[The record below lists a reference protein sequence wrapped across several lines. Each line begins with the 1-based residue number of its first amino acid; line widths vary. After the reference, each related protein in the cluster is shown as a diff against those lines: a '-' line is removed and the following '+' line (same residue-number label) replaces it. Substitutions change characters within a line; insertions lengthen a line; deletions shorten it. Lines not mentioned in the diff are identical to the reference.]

1 MSLGDEYRLLA
12 TIPPFAVLDTAKLK
26 LLAFA
31 SNRLAYKSGQVLI
44 RQGDPGRHVFVILN
58 GEVDVHIDRGAGPA
72 HVRVMGRHA
81 FIGEIDVLDD
91 VPRTATVT
99 AKGAVDALEIE
110 RDVLFRMMTD
120 DAKLTETIDAHRP
133 RADYA

>member
-1 MSLGDEYRLLA
+1 MR
-12 TIPPFAVLDTAKLK
+12 T
-26 LLAFA
+26 
-31 SNRLAYKSGQVLI
+31 
-44 RQGDPGRHVFVILN
+44 PGRHVFVILN